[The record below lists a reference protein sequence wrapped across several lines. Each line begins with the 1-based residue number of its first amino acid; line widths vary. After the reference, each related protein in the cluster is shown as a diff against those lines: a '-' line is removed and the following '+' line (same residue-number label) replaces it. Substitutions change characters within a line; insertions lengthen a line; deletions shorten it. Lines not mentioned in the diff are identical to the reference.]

1 MKKQLK
7 QFIKKNVP
15 ARFLELFSSKAV
27 SITKIPKSESIISD
41 LFILRCENGWE
52 TFFECLD
59 LDKLLNVKVD
69 NSKQKLLFCFYS
81 KAGRFIAKQ
90 RVPFASSIKRTL
102 LVNKVAS
109 DLGIKKDSLFAIFH
123 PQKKQWISKYKSFLA
138 ERGYIGYANKNKG
151 LIKGFVHGNFDA
163 IAQNG
168 KEQLLG
174 NYSFFK
180 KKYRLQHHLESL
192 YTYELFLVNPTTNTQ
207 AFTIIEK
214 GDGLSKK
221 TTFSIPSNG
230 MYKYT
235 KSNEERE
242 HTTTLTIESNLY
254 LARPVVFKYMP
265 TSFDVFHG

>member
-1 MKKQLK
+1 MKKQIK
-7 QFIKKNVP
+7 QLIKKNIP
-15 ARFLELFSSKAV
+15 ARFLEIFSSKAV
-27 SITKIPKSESIISD
+27 LITKIPKSGSIISD

-59 LDKLLNVKVD
+59 YDKILNTD
-69 NSKQKLLFCFYS
+69 ADDSKQKLLFCFYS
-81 KAGRFIAKQ
+81 KKGQFIAKQ
-90 RVPFASSIKRTL
+90 KVTFSSSIKRTL

-109 DLGIKKDSLFAIFH
+109 DLGINQDSLFAIYH

-138 ERGYIGYANKNKG
+138 ERGYIGYANKKKG

-163 IAQNG
+163 IARNG

-180 KKYRLQHHLESL
+180 KEYHLQHYLDPS
-192 YTYELFLVNPTTNTQ
+192 YTYELFLVNPTTKTQ
-207 AFTIIEK
+207 TFTVIEK
-214 GDGLSKK
+214 GDGFSKK
-221 TTFSIPSNG
+221 TTFSIPSKG
-230 MYKYT
+230 MYKYA
-235 KSNEERE
+235 KPSEKRE
-242 HTTTLTIESNLY
+242 YTTTLTIESNLY